1 MEPFEGRVYVRIPTS
16 VHLDTSSVKRRTNL
30 NLLKYSIS
38 MADQHYQKDGADTQ
52 SKGSNLQTQL
62 EASNANL
69 ADWKA
74 IQVMKLKQLADLRAR
89 IQAFKAKSDPG
100 QEGSGLERTKQ
111 SPKEPSSK

>member
-1 MEPFEGRVYVRIPTS
+1 M
-16 VHLDTSSVKRRTNL
+16 RRCANL
-30 NLLKYSIS
+30 NLLENSIS
-38 MADQHYQKDGADTQ
+38 MADQNYQKEGADTR

-74 IQVMKLKQLADLRAR
+74 IQVMKLKQLADLRAKL
-89 IQAFKAKSDPG
+89 QALKAKNDLG

-111 SPKEPSSK
+111 SPKDPSSK

>member
-1 MEPFEGRVYVRIPTS
+1 MR
-16 VHLDTSSVKRRTNL
+16 RRTNL
-30 NLLKYSIS
+30 TLLKNFIS
-38 MADQHYQKDGADTQ
+38 MADQNYQKGGADSR
-52 SKGSNLQTQL
+52 SKGSNLQSQL

-89 IQAFKAKSDPG
+89 LQACKARNNLG